1 MTKPRTPLTIPHAIT
16 KIVGVLGVPAAA
28 KVAGRAERRIY
39 KWMDP
44 DSDFAPSLPQAIALD
59 AAYRAAGGDGAP
71 LYQVYAEL
79 LGEEVAQHAA
89 CQLRLA
95 DDLARASREF
105 GEAAEATIAVIKPNA
120 GERDV
125 HRALAE
131 AEEAHGAMGALM
143 RRLRSFLPFGAGP
156 NAVKTGGAQ

>member
-1 MTKPRTPLTIPHAIT
+1 MTKARTPLTIPHAVT
-16 KIVGVLGVPAAA
+16 KIVGVLGAPTSARV
-28 KVAGRAERRIY
+28 VGRSERRIY

-44 DSDFAPSLPQAIALD
+44 DSDLAPSLPQAIALD

-71 LYQVYAEL
+71 LYEVYADL
-79 LGEEVAQHAA
+79 LGEEVALHAA

-120 GERDV
+120 GEREV

-131 AEEAHGAMGALM
+131 AEEAHGATGALL
-143 RRLRSFLPFGAGP
+143 RRLKTFLPFGAGP